1 MEKKGESRGVVVARR
16 RRGEIKREE
25 RNLASNQF
33 PKSSTKSGTLRE
45 IHRVK

>member
-1 MEKKGESRGVVVARR
+1 MEKKGESREVVVARR

-33 PKSSTKSGTLRE
+33 PKSSTKSGTPRE